1 MTLGEALRVFM
12 SGPDEDERE
21 AAAALVLEVAQH
33 MARAVFH
40 DDAAADEAAARLV
53 ARLLVL
59 PPLEDGSDA
68 AARAY
73 IKTALTRSACD
84 RWNDE
89 AGLVSLD
96 EELPVSDDGKTKRRV
111 VLEEPVPEWHP
122 LDEARARQ
130 WLDAA
135 REVVVRRVVPDAV
148 DGSPMLR
155 ETWAWIEAIGDGR
168 ASRERIVAGLAASMN
183 PSAKRAAQN
192 RFAQRVSRLFR
203 ALDRRV
209 ADLSADEGWTRE
221 EYEAARAVLGDLRE
235 RARI

>member
-12 SGPDEDERE
+12 SGPDESEKE
-21 AAAALVLEVAQH
+21 AAAAQVLDVSRR
-33 MARAVFH
+33 MARAVFQ
-40 DDAAADEAAARLV
+40 DKNAADEAAARLV

-73 IKTALTRSACD
+73 IKTALSRSACD

-89 AGLVSLD
+89 AGMVSLD
-96 EELPVSDDGKTKRRV
+96 EELPTSEDGKTKKRV

-122 LDEARARQ
+122 LDEAQARQ

-135 REVVVRRVVPDAV
+135 REVVVRRVVPNAV
-148 DGSPMLR
+148 DGSPTLR
-155 ETWAWIEAIGDGR
+155 ETWAWIEAIGNGR

-203 ALDRRV
+203 ALDQSV
-209 ADLSADEGWTRE
+209 ADLSADEGWARE